1 MYCSSVRAHSNCFTR
16 AAHRSR
22 SRVDKTS
29 AISFN
34 CAFIERATRLLYS
47 ILHGSEFTFLP
58 TGVGRRRSSA
68 LAAAACSETLQ
79 SSAPLFSTPTL
90 SIGSLRFDRPP
101 AKWDDGGGAVASL
114 SAERGAIN
122 SCLPVVAVDLAAK
135 QMPTTPACCVVTSM
149 LPHSG
154 VLQRGRIGPLRRQ
167 QLRELYG
174 RIDEDKHLLCN
185 RHHSEFYRL
194 RGEHS
199 AQARAKLAPSQKKRK
214 RAFGGLTE

>member
-1 MYCSSVRAHSNCFTR
+1 MLLTAPDLVLIRLPPFRSIALSSSVRLDCCIQSCMDPSSHFSAPAS
-16 AAHRSR
+16 
-22 SRVDKTS
+22 VD
-29 AISFN
+29 
-34 CAFIERATRLLYS
+34 E
-47 ILHGSEFTFLP
+47 
-58 TGVGRRRSSA
+58 GRMP
-68 LAAAACSETLQ
+68 AAAACSQSLQ

-90 SIGSLRFDRPP
+90 SIGSLRFIRPP